1 MLAWHVPGSGFYL
14 QHGGGGGGGRGSKHM
29 EREEMGAWE
38 GEVGGKVRG
47 RGGRK
52 VPQGELGAIL

>member
-1 MLAWHVPGSGFYL
+1 
-14 QHGGGGGGGRGSKHM
+14 M

-38 GEVGGKVRG
+38 GEEGGKVRG

-52 VPQGELGAIL
+52 VPQRELGANL